1 MILSFYLARR
11 FLRMFARV
19 FFIFFGILL
28 LIDMLDQIRR
38 FSDDSIGIL
47 RALEL
52 ALLHVPSSLYTIL
65 PLILILAAIALF
77 LGLAR
82 SSELVVMRGAGR
94 AGLRI
99 LAAPAIAALLLGMVI
114 VAVLNP
120 IVAATSNRYDALSSR
135 LANGTSQVLSV
146 SGTGLWLRQGDDEG
160 QTVIRADRANANG
173 TVLTGVTVLTF
184 NTEGQLATRIAA
196 RTARLMPGEWQLTD
210 AKRWTMDERVPEASA
225 RISGTLTLPSDLT
238 PDTIRDGFRAPSDIP
253 IWELPAYIRGLETAG
268 FQAREHRVWF
278 QSELSLPVFLAAM
291 VLIAAGFTMRH
302 ARLGNTGNKVL
313 LALLV
318 GFGVFFLR
326 SFAQVLGEN
335 GQLPVVLAAWIPP
348 LAAVLASLGLLLHLE
363 DG

>member
-11 FLRMFARV
+11 FLWMLLRV
-19 FFIFFGILL
+19 FLVFFGILL
-28 LIDMLDQIRR
+28 LIDMLDQLRR
-38 FSDDSIGIL
+38 FSDDGVGV
-47 RALEL
+47 AGAFEL

-65 PLILILAAIALF
+65 PLILILAAIAMF
-77 LGLAR
+77 IGLAR
-82 SSELVVMRGAGR
+82 SSELVVMRAAGR

-99 LAAPAIAALLLGMVI
+99 LAAPTITALLVGMLV

-120 IVAATSNRYDALSSR
+120 IVAGTSNRYETLSSR
-135 LANGTSQVLSV
+135 LSHGTTQILSV
-146 SGTGLWLRQGDDEG
+146 SGEGLWLRQGDREG
-160 QTVIRADRANANG
+160 QTVFHALRANANG
-173 TVLTGVTVLTF
+173 TSLSGVTVLSFDTD
-184 NTEGQLATRIAA
+184 GQLTRRIAA
-196 RTARLMPGEWQLTD
+196 ETARLTPGEWQLTATKQWSLAD
-210 AKRWTMDERVPEASA
+210 AVPEAA
-225 RISGTLTLPSDLT
+225 AVQADTLTIPSDLT

-268 FQAREHRVWF
+268 FQAREHKVWL
-278 QSELSLPVFLAAM
+278 QSELSLPIFLAAM

-302 ARLGNTGNKVL
+302 ARLSRVGNKVL
-313 LALLV
+313 LALTV

-335 GQLPVVLAAWIPP
+335 GQIPVLVAAWIPS